1 MVSQINEIMKNFF
14 IFNFICFRRFS
25 SDRTSVPDTH
35 NNADRDFLYFDMVTL
50 WVAPIELDVEE
61 ESFVRI
67 MR

>member
-1 MVSQINEIMKNFF
+1 MLKTFF
-14 IFNFICFRRFS
+14 YIQFYFIFRRFS

-50 WVAPIELDVEE
+50 WIAPIELDVEE
-61 ESFVRI
+61 ESFIRI

>member
-1 MVSQINEIMKNFF
+1 MKKN
-14 IFNFICFRRFS
+14 ILILFNFFRRFS

-61 ESFVRI
+61 ESFIRI